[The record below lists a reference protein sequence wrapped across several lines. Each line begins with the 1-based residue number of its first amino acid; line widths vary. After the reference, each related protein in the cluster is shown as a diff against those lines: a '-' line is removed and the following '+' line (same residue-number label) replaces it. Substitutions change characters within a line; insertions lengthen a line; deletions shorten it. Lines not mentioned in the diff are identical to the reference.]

1 MKATFYLDVLSLWC
15 LYAMRS
21 VEGLEQ
27 EFGRSL
33 DVGWCAAPIRG
44 DAPLGYGLAE
54 SAFFYRRGEAITG
67 ARLDPGW
74 SEGQLT
80 GTREANLAALAAAEL
95 GHQSIA
101 VPAALMRAAME
112 DGRKVARRDV
122 AVQVVAEATGLDP
135 QAVDEAMDRPDVI
148 ARLGAGNAA
157 MRAYGVDQRPT
168 LVFENAIPDRAILSG
183 LWAYEPMAAVVRAM
197 LRDEERYLAF
207 NRRNPAP

>member
-80 GTREANLAALAAAEL
+80 GTREANLAADRKSTRLNSSHE
-95 GHQSIA
+95 
-101 VPAALMRAAME
+101 VPSRMPSSA
-112 DGRKVARRDV
+112 
-122 AVQVVAEATGLDP
+122 
-135 QAVDEAMDRPDVI
+135 
-148 ARLGAGNAA
+148 
-157 MRAYGVDQRPT
+157 
-168 LVFENAIPDRAILSG
+168 
-183 LWAYEPMAAVVRAM
+183 
-197 LRDEERYLAF
+197 
-207 NRRNPAP
+207 